1 MPPPL
6 LVGWRYTA
14 GAITHECLSLTR
26 RCTRTP
32 SGDGSQNTST
42 SLNRPHEM
50 SRDLIAS
57 TFSGFHSSPVSI
69 CAISSTVSVVVLV
82 LPSTTISSISSA
94 DARAASTATIASG
107 STTRCTKKLWH
118 SRRMNP
124 AEVATA
130 LLIERT
136 LQDSPAYRKI
146 DDSLYV
152 IKQGSAYVMISVVPW
167 GDNRAMVRCA
177 SQLVKGIDVDGP
189 LAKQLLELNR
199 HIRFGAFAVDPAEH
213 TVLFTHTILGGHT
226 LDPEELVATLRDVAL
241 IADEYDDKLM
251 KKYGGQR
258 MIDLL
263 EEAAMERI
271 MERNPDDF
279 QFDD

>member
-1 MPPPL
+1 
-6 LVGWRYTA
+6 
-14 GAITHECLSLTR
+14 
-26 RCTRTP
+26 
-32 SGDGSQNTST
+32 
-42 SLNRPHEM
+42 
-50 SRDLIAS
+50 
-57 TFSGFHSSPVSI
+57 
-69 CAISSTVSVVVLV
+69 
-82 LPSTTISSISSA
+82 
-94 DARAASTATIASG
+94 
-107 STTRCTKKLWH
+107 
-118 SRRMNP
+118 MNP

-136 LQDSPAYRKI
+136 LHTSPAYRKV

-167 GDNRAMVRCA
+167 GDNRAMVLCT
-177 SQLVKGIDVDGP
+177 SQLVKGLDVDGP
-189 LAKQLLELNR
+189 LAKQLLELNC
-199 HIRFGAFAVDPAEH
+199 HLRFGAFAVDPGEH

-241 IADEYDDKLM
+241 VADEYDDKLM

-271 MERNPDDF
+271 MEKHPDSF
-279 QFDD
+279 EFDD

>member
-1 MPPPL
+1 
-6 LVGWRYTA
+6 
-14 GAITHECLSLTR
+14 
-26 RCTRTP
+26 
-32 SGDGSQNTST
+32 
-42 SLNRPHEM
+42 
-50 SRDLIAS
+50 
-57 TFSGFHSSPVSI
+57 
-69 CAISSTVSVVVLV
+69 
-82 LPSTTISSISSA
+82 
-94 DARAASTATIASG
+94 
-107 STTRCTKKLWH
+107 
-118 SRRMNP
+118 MNP

-136 LQDSPAYRKI
+136 LHTSPAYRKV

-152 IKQGSAYVMISVVPW
+152 IKQGSAYVMINVVPW
-167 GDNRAMVRCA
+167 GDNRAMVRCTA
-177 SQLVKGIDVDGP
+177 QLVKGVDVDGP
-189 LAKQLLELNR
+189 LAKQLLELNS
-199 HIRFGAFAVDPAEH
+199 HLRFGAFAVDPHEH
-213 TVLFTHTILGGHT
+213 TVLFSHTILGGHT

-271 MERNPDDF
+271 MEKDPDSF